1 MCARYKA
8 DSDNDPGNRSRGAGG
23 AYTQAAPRRRVPAGQ
38 YDRDEEPTQ
47 SPHRQQ
53 PEPISPQRDR
63 GALHVNIVPNG
74 QGRGAGGP
82 LPLRSDYVDTEDPL
96 TTPPDIDGRRV
107 LHDDGRRDPA
117 SAFGTPGP
125 KREYRKSRVSPSAD
139 DTPNPWAE
147 LKSPPKKGTSLWQ
160 GLLIWIFFPFRMIAF
175 VTRKLPGI
183 IKWTLRLS
191 ISGAFVGSL
200 LALILVL
207 FYAIK
212 SGRYDLTQVMRMPE
226 RTIVHDRKGNEIGT
240 LHGENRR
247 SIADIDSEVP
257 HYFIDALIM
266 QEDRSFWE
274 HGGIDPRGM
283 LRAVGQVFKHGR
295 TTQGGST
302 LTMQLAKN
310 TYNHRRRN
318 FDAKFTEMALARRIE
333 ATYDKKTILTCY
345 INRVFW
351 GHTFLGLKQAAH
363 GYFCKEPRDLTI
375 GEAAM
380 LAGIVCSPNEFSPYR
395 SPSSAKIQRNKVL
408 KLLVEHDKITRNQYE
423 AALAEEIV
431 TRKPERR
438 GIDNYALD
446 LIRSEV
452 DHILEM
458 LDTREERLKE
468 EAVFAGGLVVR
479 TTLDVDLQDAVM
491 KEIDSRLVDMLEKR
505 RGYPHQ
511 TRAQYQ
517 ALVKGL
523 KPDAVRPAPKY
534 VQAACVMIDNAT
546 GALLSVVGGRDS
558 TESPLNRAL
567 QSRRQVGSLF
577 KPIVYSTFF
586 ERGGSPNSTISD
598 GRLQPGEIPGAKR
611 WSPRNSDG
619 RFTGNHPAGWGLL
632 KSRNTMSVRV
642 GARAGLQNVINTA
655 LMCGFPTPPRKPGP
669 TIYLGTWEASPLE
682 VAGAYTPFA
691 NGGVRPTPYII
702 ESITDSAGRLI
713 WQNPLSARRVYSQ
726 RTANATSEILQKITK
741 PGGTAGSMQRLGFKA
756 PAGGK
761 TGTTNAYRNAWFCGF
776 TSDITAAV
784 WVGFDRPTTIADKAY
799 GGTLALPIWVG
810 AMQQAEKLGYHMG
823 PIRLTAAG
831 MRSKGMRLCRESGA
845 LAHSGCEYK
854 HTAYTE
860 TMADFNKPR
869 AFCTR
874 HSVVQAAG
882 IDDDLAEDPDDTE
895 LQEDDIA
902 VDPEAETPLFT
913 DDDIA
918 EEI

>member
-1 MCARYKA
+1 MPPTER
-8 DSDNDPGNRSRGAGG
+8 RSAG
-23 AYTQAAPRRRVPAGQ
+23 
-38 YDRDEEPTQ
+38 
-47 SPHRQQ
+47 SP
-53 PEPISPQRDR
+53 P
-63 GALHVNIVPNG
+63 
-74 QGRGAGGP
+74 P
-82 LPLRSDYVDTEDPL
+82 LPGYVGNDDPL
-96 TTPPDIDGRRV
+96 ATPPGPDGRRV
-107 LHDDGRRDPA
+107 LHSDQRDPA

-125 KREYRKSRVSPSAD
+125 PREYRRSRPTA
-139 DTPNPWAE
+139 TPPPTDMANPWSD
-147 LKSPPKKGTSLWQ
+147 LKDPPKKGTSFWQ
-160 GLLIWIFFPFRMIAF
+160 GVLIWLFFPFRMIAYI
-175 VTRKLPGI
+175 TRKLPRVI
-183 IKWTLRLS
+183 RFVVRLC
-191 ISGAFVGSL
+191 ISTAFVGSIF
-200 LALILVL
+200 ALFLVL

-226 RTIVHDRKGNEIGT
+226 RTIVLDRKGNEIGT

-247 SIADIDSEVP
+247 SIASLEEEVP
-257 HYFIDALIM
+257 QYFIDALIM

-283 LRAVGQVFKHGR
+283 LRAVAQVFKHGR

-310 TYNHRRRN
+310 TYNHRKRN
-318 FDAKFTEMALARRIE
+318 FDAKLTEMALARRIE

-351 GHTFLGLKQAAH
+351 GHTFLGLKQAAN
-363 GYFCKEPRDLTI
+363 GYFCKEPRDLSI

-395 SPSSAKIQRNKVL
+395 SLSSATIQRDKVL
-408 KLLVEHDKITRNQYE
+408 KLLVEHDKITRAQYE
-423 AALAEEIV
+423 AAIAEKISP
-431 TRKPERR
+431 RKPERR

-468 EAVFAGGLVVR
+468 EAVFSGGLVVR

-491 KEIDSRLVDMLEKR
+491 REIDTRLVSMLEKR
-505 RGYPHQ
+505 RGYAHQ

-517 ALVKGL
+517 AMVKNL
-523 KPDAVRPAPKY
+523 KPGAVRPAPKY

-577 KPIVYSTFF
+577 KPIVYSTYF
-586 ERGGSPNSTISD
+586 ERGGSPNSMISD
-598 GRLQPGEIPGAKR
+598 ARLQPGEIPGAKR

-655 LMCGFPTPPRKPGP
+655 LMSGFPTPPRKPGP

-682 VAGAYTPFA
+682 VAGAYTAFA

-702 ESITDSAGRLI
+702 ESVTDSEGRLI
-713 WQNPLSARRVYSQ
+713 WHNPQSARRIYSQ
-726 RTANATSEILQKITK
+726 QTAIATSDILQKITK

-776 TSDITAAV
+776 TSDITAAI
-784 WVGFDRPTTIADKAY
+784 WVGFDRPATIADKAY

-823 PIRLTAAG
+823 PIRKHAAG
-831 MRSKGMRLCRESGA
+831 MRSKGMRLCRESGG

-854 HTAYTE
+854 RTAYTE

-869 AFCTR
+869 AFCTK
-874 HSVVQAAG
+874 HSAMQAAG
-882 IDDDLAEDPDDTE
+882 ANDDLAEDPDDTE

-902 VDPEAETPLFT
+902 VDPETETPLFT
-913 DDDIA
+913 DDDVA

>member
-8 DSDNDPGNRSRGAGG
+8 GSDRTTGTGTRGSAE
-23 AYTQAAPRRRVPAGQ
+23 AYGQAAPRPRVQSTRHAP
-38 YDRDEEPTQ
+38 DEEY
-47 SPHRQQ
+47 SDS
-53 PEPISPQRDR
+53 EPR
-63 GALHVNIVPNG
+63 GAMPG
-74 QGRGAGGP
+74 PAP
-82 LPLRSDYVDTEDPL
+82 LPGYMETEDPL
-96 TTPPDIDGRRV
+96 QVPPGADGRRI
-107 LHDDGRRDPA
+107 LHSDTPDPA

-125 KREYRKSRVSPSAD
+125 RRDYRKRIPQARMDDAPSPWKDLA
-139 DTPNPWAE
+139 A
-147 LKSPPKKGTSLWQ
+147 PPKKGTSLWK
-160 GLLIWIFFPFRMIAF
+160 GISTWIFFPFRMIAYL
-175 VTRKLPGI
+175 TRKLPVVL
-183 IKWTLRLS
+183 KWTLRFL
-191 ISGAFVGSL
+191 ISGAFVGTV
-200 LALILVL
+200 LAFFLVL

-226 RTIVHDRKGNEIGT
+226 RTIVLDRKGNEIGT

-247 SIADIDSEVP
+247 SIADLDSEVP
-257 HYFIDALIM
+257 QYFIDALIM
-266 QEDRSFWE
+266 QEDRSFWQ

-310 TYNHRRRN
+310 TYNHRVRD

-351 GHTFLGLKQAAH
+351 GHTFLGLKQAAN
-363 GYFCKEPRDLTI
+363 GYFSKEPRDLTI

-395 SPSSAKIQRNKVL
+395 SLSSAKIQRDKVL

-423 AALAEEIV
+423 AALAEQII
-431 TRKPERR
+431 TDKPERR

-468 EAVFAGGLVVR
+468 ETMFSGGLVVR

-491 KEIDSRLVDMLEKR
+491 KELDTRLTDMLEKR

-517 ALVKGL
+517 TLVKKL
-523 KPDAVRPAPKY
+523 APDAIRPAPKY
-534 VQAACVMIDNAT
+534 IQGACVMIDNAT

-586 ERGGSPNSTISD
+586 ERGGSPRSMISD
-598 GRLQPGEIPGAKR
+598 ARLQPGEIPGAKR

-655 LMCGFPTPPRKPGP
+655 LMSGFPQPPKKPGP

-682 VAGAYTPFA
+682 IAGAYTAFA

-702 ESITDSAGRLI
+702 QSITDSSGRLI
-713 WQNPLSARRVYSQ
+713 WHNPNSARRVYSQ
-726 RTANATSEILQKITK
+726 RTANATSEILQQITK

-756 PAGGK
+756 AAGGK

-784 WVGFDRPTTIADKAY
+784 WVGFDRPVTIADKAY

-810 AMQQAEKLGYHMG
+810 AMQQAQKLGYHMG
-823 PIRLTAAG
+823 AIRLTPAG
-831 MRSKGMRLCRESGA
+831 MRSKGMRLCRTSGD
-845 LAHSGCEYK
+845 LAHAGCEYK
-854 HTAYTE
+854 RTAYTE
-860 TMADFNKPR
+860 TMADFTKPR
-869 AFCTR
+869 NFCTK
-874 HSVVQAAG
+874 HSALQVPGAN
-882 IDDDLAEDPDDTE
+882 DDLAEDPDDTE

>member
-1 MCARYKA
+1 MCARYKSGS
-8 DSDNDPGNRSRGAGG
+8 DSTTGSSARGASA
-23 AYTQAAPRRRVPAGQ
+23 AYGQAAPRRRVQSTGFDTAADHDPA
-38 YDRDEEPTQ
+38 
-47 SPHRQQ
+47 
-53 PEPISPQRDR
+53 PESDMRNLRVKMPSDTRSSIP
-63 GALHVNIVPNG
+63 GPA
-74 QGRGAGGP
+74 P
-82 LPLRSDYVDTEDPL
+82 LPGYLETEDPL
-96 TTPPDIDGRRV
+96 QTPAGADGRRV
-107 LHDDGRRDPA
+107 LHSDAPDPA

-125 KREYRKSRVSPSAD
+125 KRDYRKYTPTTRMDTDDSPWKDLA
-139 DTPNPWAE
+139 A
-147 LKSPPKKGTSLWQ
+147 PPRKGTSLWK
-160 GLLIWIFFPFRMIAF
+160 GISTWIFFPFRMICYI
-175 VTRKLPGI
+175 TRKLPSVV
-183 IKWTLRLS
+183 KWALRIL
-191 ISGAFVGSL
+191 ISGAFVGTV
-200 LALILVL
+200 LAFFMVL

-226 RTIVHDRKGNEIGT
+226 RTIVLDRKGNEIGT

-247 SIADIDSEVP
+247 SISDLESEVP
-257 HYFIDALIM
+257 QYFIDALIM

-283 LRAVGQVFKHGR
+283 LRAVAQVFKHGR

-310 TYNHRRRN
+310 TYNHRQRN
-318 FDAKFTEMALARRIE
+318 FHAKFTEMALARRIE

-351 GHTFLGLKQAAH
+351 GHTFLGLKQAAN
-363 GYFCKEPRDLTI
+363 GYFSKEPRELTI

-395 SPSSAKIQRNKVL
+395 SLSSAKIQRDKVL

-423 AALAEEIV
+423 AALAEQIV
-431 TRKPERR
+431 TNKPERR

-468 EAVFAGGLVVR
+468 ETTFSGGLVVR

-491 KEIDSRLVDMLEKR
+491 RELDTRLVEMLEKR

-511 TRAQYQ
+511 TRAQYR
-517 ALVKGL
+517 ALLSKL
-523 KPDAVRPAPKY
+523 KPEEVRPAPKY
-534 VQAACVMIDNAT
+534 VQGACVMIDNAT

-586 ERGGSPNSTISD
+586 ERGGSPRSMISD
-598 GRLQPGEIPGAKR
+598 ARLQPGEIPGAKR

-655 LMCGFPTPPRKPGP
+655 LMSGFPQPPRKPGP

-682 VAGAYTPFA
+682 VAGAYTAFA

-702 ESITDSAGRLI
+702 QSITDSSGRLI
-713 WQNPLSARRVYSQ
+713 WHNPNAARRVYSQ
-726 RTANATSEILQKITK
+726 RTANATADILQQITK

-756 PAGGK
+756 AAGGK

-810 AMQQAEKLGYHMG
+810 AMLQAQKLGYHMG
-823 PIRLTAAG
+823 PIRLTPAG
-831 MRSKGMRLCRESGA
+831 MRSKGMRLCRTSGA

-854 HTAYTE
+854 RTAYTE
-860 TMADFNKPR
+860 TMADFTKPR
-869 AFCTR
+869 SFCTH
-874 HSVVQAAG
+874 HSALNAPAG
-882 IDDDLAEDPDDTE
+882 NDDLAEDPDDTE
-895 LQEDDIA
+895 LQQDDIA

-913 DDDIA
+913 DDDLA
-918 EEI
+918 EEV

>member
-8 DSDNDPGNRSRGAGG
+8 APDHAPDRTPRGGG
-23 AYTQAAPRRRVPAGQ
+23 DVYTQASPRRRVPAGQ
-38 YDRDEEPTQ
+38 YADEESLP
-47 SPHRQQ
+47 
-53 PEPISPQRDR
+53 PESPQQAGEGQYSRQNVMY
-63 GALHVNIVPNG
+63 VNVP
-74 QGRGAGGP
+74 QGGRPGEGP
-82 LPLRSDYVDTEDPL
+82 LPLRGYVGNDDPL
-96 TTPPDIDGRRV
+96 STPPGSDGKRV
-107 LHDDGRRDPA
+107 LYSDRPDPE

-125 KREYRKSRVSPSAD
+125 RREYRKSRAVAPSD
-139 DTPNPWAE
+139 GQDMVNPWAE
-147 LKSPPKKGTSLWQ
+147 LKSPPKKGTSLWR
-160 GLLIWIFFPFRMIAF
+160 GLFIWFFFPFRMIAYI
-175 VTRKLPGI
+175 TRKLPGFIRI
-183 IKWTLRLS
+183 IARVC
-191 ISGAFVGSL
+191 ISSAFVGCIF
-200 LALILVL
+200 ALFLVL

-212 SGRYDLTQVMRMPE
+212 SGRYDLTQIMRMPE
-226 RTIVHDRKGNEIGT
+226 RTIVLDRKGNEIGT

-247 SIADIDSEVP
+247 SITSLDDEVP
-257 HYFIDALIM
+257 QYFIDALIM

-274 HGGIDPRGM
+274 HSGIDPRGM
-283 LRAVGQVFKHGR
+283 LRAVAQVFKHGR

-310 TYNHRRRN
+310 TYNHRKRS

-333 ATYDKKTILTCY
+333 ATYDKKTILTSY
-345 INRVFW
+345 VNRVFW

-363 GYFCKEPRDLTI
+363 GYFCKEPRELSI

-380 LAGIVCSPNEFSPYR
+380 LAGIVCNPNEFSPYR
-395 SPSSAKIQRNKVL
+395 SLSSAKIQRDKVL

-423 AALAEEIV
+423 AALAEEII

-458 LDTREERLKE
+458 LDTREEHLKE
-468 EAVFAGGLVVR
+468 EAVFSGGLVVR
-479 TTLDVDLQDAVM
+479 TSLDVDLQDAVM
-491 KEIDSRLVDMLEKR
+491 NELDTRLVSMLEKR

-517 ALVKGL
+517 ALVKKLAPG
-523 KPDAVRPAPKY
+523 DIRPAPKY

-577 KPIVYSTFF
+577 KPIVYSTYF
-586 ERGGSPNSTISD
+586 ERGGSPNSMISD
-598 GRLQPGEIPGAKR
+598 SRLQPGEIPGAKR
-611 WSPRNSDG
+611 WNPRNSDG
-619 RFTGNHPAGWGLL
+619 RFTGNHPASWGLL

-655 LMCGFPTPPRKPGP
+655 LMCGFPTPPRNPGP

-682 VAGAYTPFA
+682 VAGAYTAFA

-702 ESITDSAGRLI
+702 ESIADSAGRLI
-713 WQNPLSARRVYSQ
+713 WQNPQAARRVYSQ
-726 RTANATSEILQKITK
+726 RTANITSDILQKITK

-756 PAGGK
+756 PSGGK

-784 WVGFDRPTTIADKAY
+784 WVGFDRPVTIVDKAY
-799 GGTLALPIWVG
+799 GGSLALPIWVG

-854 HTAYTE
+854 RTAYTE

-869 AFCTR
+869 AFCTT
-874 HSVVQAAG
+874 HSVMQAAG
-882 IDDDLAEDPDDTE
+882 GNDELAEDPDDSE

-902 VDPEAETPLFT
+902 VDPESETPLFT
-913 DDDIA
+913 DDDLA